1 MINVPWIF
9 NTAWYFIKGLLA
21 ERTVAKINVLGSSF
35 LGEVEKEV
43 PSSSIPGKW
52 LALTHYVLLF
62 TVLGE
67 DLVGG
72 RYTGYGQYT
81 SFKFDRRYFSGGI
94 TKLYEVPPLLPPPP
108 STTIEEEEEEE
119 VNNNEEKEE
128 ENEEVFNPSGASSY
142 ASTSTVSK
150 LVPPTPSLSNSSSY
164 SITIP
169 SSANTS
175 SSSTVVPIKT
185 PTAMQDGRGKT
196 KSVTTINGRKE
207 GEVEVKKPLV
217 TMLESSTPPR
227 KKKEAVD
234 IDVIS
239 MQTYGF

>member
-21 ERTVAKINVLGSSF
+21 ERTVAKINVLGTSF
-35 LGEVEKEV
+35 LSEVEKDV

-52 LALTHYVLLF
+52 LAFTIYLLLF
-62 TVLGE
+62 TVLWE

-72 RYTGYGQYT
+72 RYTGYGQCV

-94 TKLYEVPPLLPPPP
+94 TKLYEEPPLLPPPP

-119 VNNNEEKEE
+119 VNNHEEI
-128 ENEEVFNPSGASSY
+128 EEVFNPSGASSY

-150 LVPPTPSLSNSSSY
+150 LVPPTSSLSNASSY

-175 SSSTVVPIKT
+175 SSSTVVPVKT
-185 PTAMQDGRGKT
+185 PTAVQDSRGKT
-196 KSVTTINGRKE
+196 KSVITVNGRKE